1 MSNRVQG
8 ADRDIGQNDPV
19 ILLLFGLIAK
29 YLRELFQH
37 ALALLG
43 VNQLEGL
50 FELGRA
56 AGAPGIQSKQTER
69 LIRVVLHLPKDVI
82 VDPTPRVRQPLRFG
96 EIRFTLP
103 QSLFCALALRQVEY
117 EADSLVLTFKH
128 RKANQNGHSATVL
141 PNALP
146 FERLHAPGTLELS
159 QDIFTITV
167 APSAG

>member
-29 YLRELFQH
+29 YLRELFEH
-37 ALALLG
+37 ALAILR
-43 VNQLEGL
+43 VNQLAGL

-103 QSLFCALALRQVEY
+103 QSLFYALELRQVEHEGNTLLLAF
-117 EADSLVLTFKH
+117 EARSTHQYGHAATILVNVFPFK
-128 RKANQNGHSATVL
+128 
-141 PNALP
+141 
-146 FERLHAPGTLELS
+146 RLQAPGTLDL
-159 QDIFTITV
+159 
-167 APSAG
+167 